1 LLLDNIILGSL
12 YDGHV
17 LDMFELGVQD
27 FTALTDFKN
36 EKVTAESKPCLLFSG
51 EGFEASDE
59 MRRLKTM
66 LIDLFRGPEV
76 RKHLNFK
83 CDLSRILI

>member
-1 LLLDNIILGSL
+1 
-12 YDGHV
+12 
-17 LDMFELGVQD
+17 MFELGVQD
-27 FTALTDFKN
+27 FKALRDFKN

-51 EGFEASDE
+51 QGFEASDE

-76 RKHLNFK
+76 RSYRLVQYSHVLQCCSCLQKVDSTFGTY
-83 CDLSRILI
+83 